1 MVRRVFFENMNLQ
14 EAIKNLDDEIAD
26 LTKTRDKASFDLAVK
41 TAQVKKLKKKLEEVT
56 EIMKG

>member
-1 MVRRVFFENMNLQ
+1 MNISEEISKL
-14 EAIKNLDDEIAD
+14 ETEIAD